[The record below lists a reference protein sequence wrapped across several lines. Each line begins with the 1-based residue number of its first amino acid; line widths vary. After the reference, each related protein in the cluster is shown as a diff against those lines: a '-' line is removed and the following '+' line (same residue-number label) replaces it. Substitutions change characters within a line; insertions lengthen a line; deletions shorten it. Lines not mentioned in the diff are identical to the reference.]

1 MLEYFLIPNIIF
13 FFFLRSDMT
22 KRIVYLRAA
31 SISAKSVTS
40 PARQYDIYLLQ
51 EEIKKNLEDA
61 SQQQAIPAQ

>member
-1 MLEYFLIPNIIF
+1 
-13 FFFLRSDMT
+13 MT